1 MEELRRAIAINPR
14 NAPAQHLLGELLF
27 KSGDTKAA
35 LEHYDRMAVLFRPD
49 YVTLVNGG
57 LLASRRGETAKSLE
71 RFEAALR
78 LTPHDSTI
86 HLYLGQALETS
97 GDLSAAARQY
107 ALYISLH
114 DEDLA
119 APNVLPNYLH
129 AGMKLAELSL
139 RGNHRNDAISLYRRI
154 AQVAREN
161 GRPDDAALAEANLGS
176 LVAKP

>member
-1 MEELRRAIAINPR
+1 
-14 NAPAQHLLGELLF
+14 
-27 KSGDTKAA
+27 
-35 LEHYDRMAVLFRPD
+35 
-49 YVTLVNGG
+49 VTLVNSG

-86 HLYLGQALETS
+86 HLYLGQTLESS
-97 GDLSAAARQY
+97 GDFPAAARQY

-119 APNVLPNYLH
+119 APDVLPNYLR

-139 RGNHRNDAISLYRRI
+139 RENHRNDAISLYRRI
-154 AQVAREN
+154 AEVAREN
-161 GRPDDAALAEANLGS
+161 GRPDEAELA
-176 LVAKP
+176 